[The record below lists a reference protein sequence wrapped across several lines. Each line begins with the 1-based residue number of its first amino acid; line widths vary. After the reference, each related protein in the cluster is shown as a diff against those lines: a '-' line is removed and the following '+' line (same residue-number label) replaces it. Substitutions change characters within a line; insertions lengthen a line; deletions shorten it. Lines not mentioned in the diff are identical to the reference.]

1 MKSRAK
7 ILFATAW
14 IPLAVASA
22 DQVMLPTG
30 VRSPQ
35 ASPYNVF
42 GGDVALAT
50 PTACAVG
57 VRGADGSASN
67 QGAVDCFELKVD
79 GWTFIERLQPI
90 DLAAGDQFGESI
102 AADANWLVVGGTRHD
117 ASGVDSGAVWVYRR
131 EAGLWRFP
139 QRLIPGMGSD
149 GARFGSAVAVS
160 GGRLA
165 VGAPLG
171 GVAGTVSVYKL
182 VGTNWQLEQTILNP
196 TPAQGDR
203 FGDAVALEGDRL
215 LIGDPFADE
224 TATDRGAVYAYS
236 SNGRS
241 WQLQSTLVPM
251 SASDRQYFGRSIAIR
266 NTRAAIGANGAD
278 ALDGTSASGMVE
290 VYDFV
295 GSSWSRSGEL
305 RPETAVVGG
314 HFGWDVAI
322 EAETIVVGEPGYGT
336 GTSSAL
342 IGRARVFARQ
352 PSSQWVPVTSILALQ
367 PAANDVFGASVA
379 FASGRLVVSA
389 PGRTS
394 QQGAVMSLNFGAD
407 CDQNQVSDVLQ
418 IAANAALDC
427 NGDLVLDAC
436 QPDTDGDGIPNACE
450 CPSDLNGDG
459 AVNSPDIVFVLT
471 EWGNFGQ
478 GPADITGDER
488 VDAQDIAALL
498 AAWGPCP

>member
-1 MKSRAK
+1 MRLCFRL
-7 ILFATAW
+7 ILASLVVTPVAVGDTA
-14 IPLAVASA
+14 V
-22 DQVMLPTG
+22 LPALI
-30 VRSPQ
+30 RSPQ

-182 VGTNWQLEQTILNP
+182 VGTDWQLEQTILNP

-203 FGDAVALEGDRL
+203 FGDSIALEGDRL
-215 LIGDPFADE
+215 LIGAPFDDE
-224 TATDRGAVYAYS
+224 GAIDRGAVHAYS

-241 WQLQSTLVPM
+241 WQLQSTLLPM

-295 GSSWSRSGEL
+295 GTSWSRSGEL
-305 RPETAVVGG
+305 RPETAVAGG

-336 GTSSAL
+336 ATSPAL

-352 PSSQWVPVTSILALQ
+352 PSSQWIPVTSILALQ

-379 FASGRLVVSA
+379 FASGRLVASA
-389 PGRTS
+389 PGRLG
-394 QQGAVMSLNFGAD
+394 QEGAVMSLNLGAD

-418 IAANAALDC
+418 IAGDPALDC
-427 NGDLVLDAC
+427 NGDLVLDTC
-436 QPDTDGDGIPNACE
+436 QPDTDADGIPNACE
-450 CPSDLNGDG
+450 CPWDLNGDG
-459 AVNSPDIVFVLT
+459 FVSSADLSFILT
-471 EWGNFGQ
+471 EWGNYGQ
-478 GPADITGDER
+478 GPADVNRDLR
-488 VDAQDIAALL
+488 VDAQDIAVFLSN
-498 AAWGPCP
+498 WGACW